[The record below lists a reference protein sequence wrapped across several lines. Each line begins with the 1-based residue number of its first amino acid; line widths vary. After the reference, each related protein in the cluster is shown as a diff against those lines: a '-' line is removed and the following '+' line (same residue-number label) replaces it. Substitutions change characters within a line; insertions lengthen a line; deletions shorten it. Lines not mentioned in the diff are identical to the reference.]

1 MMPFISQVSRQ
12 QFVQQS
18 FPACMRSQ
26 VISPRL
32 MPRVVVR
39 DQRWLLDIERPNSKK
54 IIDGIVAE
62 LKAKKVNPIP
72 LYVARTMP
80 STSTILPPSNIIY
93 FSEAEL
99 SEFEISKLF
108 EGCRLQFPVGG
119 VYGNDRY
126 EEGRLK
132 TQIRKLGDGPF
143 SHVAKGLYDVR
154 GMKYLWV
161 FYPVAS
167 TKLDSEPVEAKAPK
181 FSSEIVL
188 SIIRELIPF
197 PSNRGV
203 PGHPNIAPLGYF
215 GGEVWFLPRKEGIKN
230 NKYDEVHINLNSG
243 RFPTK
248 DDKNLYIA
256 AKYWLSLGYHKVFIT
271 PRDQRYGKVTPIL
284 FMKEP
289 KAEAQSDA
297 KPKAKSLEFV

>member
-72 LYVARTMP
+72 LYVGRTMP
-80 STSTILPPSNIIY
+80 STSNVLPPSKTVYI
-93 FSEAEL
+93 SEEEL
-99 SEFEISKLF
+99 SKFAISKTF

-119 VYGNDRY
+119 VYGNDCY
-126 EEGRLK
+126 QEGRLK
-132 TQIRKLGDGPF
+132 TQIRKPGDGPF
-143 SHVAKGLYDVR
+143 SYVAKGLYDVR
-154 GMKYLWV
+154 ALKYLWV
-161 FYPVAS
+161 FYPDAS
-167 TKLDSEPVEAKAPK
+167 TKLNSEPVEAKAPK
-181 FSSEIVL
+181 LSSEIVL
-188 SIIRELIPF
+188 AITRELRPF

-203 PGHPNIAPLGYF
+203 PGHPNIAPIGYF
-215 GGEVWFLPRKEGIKN
+215 GGEVWFLPKKEGK
-230 NKYDEVHINLNSG
+230 KDKKFDEVHINLNSG

-248 DDKNLYIA
+248 DDKNLYAA
-256 AKYWLSLGYHKVFIT
+256 AKYWLSLGYHKVFVT
-271 PRDQRYGKVTPIL
+271 PRDQRYGEVTPIL

-289 KAEAQSDA
+289 KAEAQSEARPQA
-297 KPKAKSLEFV
+297 KPFEFV